1 MLNISLR
8 HLAITVIALLL
19 AACVTPT
26 GSTSVQPTPTLYAQL
41 GGQSG
46 VAAIVDRM
54 LEIILADPRIK
65 DTFDGTPLPRLTRT
79 LNEQFCVLGG
89 GPCVYTGDPMKEVHQ
104 GLAITEGGFNALAED
119 LQSAMEALAV
129 PSRVQNRLLARLA
142 PLAREIISR

>member
-1 MLNISLR
+1 MILR
-8 HLAITVIALLL
+8 YLATITIALLL
-19 AACVTPT
+19 AACA
-26 GSTSVQPTPTLYAQL
+26 TSAGPSHAQSAPTLYAQL
-41 GGQSG
+41 GGQPG
-46 VAAIVDRM
+46 VAAIVDKM
-54 LEIILADPRIK
+54 LEIVLADPRIK

-89 GPCVYTGDPMKEVHQ
+89 GPCIYTGDPMKEVHQ

-129 PSRVQNRLLARLA
+129 PSRVQNRLLAQLA